1 MKTQVIAET
10 KKFEEAKQ
18 TQEVAEIHNQN
29 TKKIKKMNSQ
39 MRDKEAQLDNSN
51 DRANELSNKL
61 NDVQAAAYFKD
72 KQIKKM
78 SLEEATLKQTIAKD
92 ESDLKSNIT

>member
-1 MKTQVIAET
+1 LIAET

-72 KQIKKM
+72 K
-78 SLEEATLKQTIAKD
+78 
-92 ESDLKSNIT
+92 